1 MQTGLQVTVGQC
13 SDKGRKAVNQDFH
26 GSVIP
31 LEPQLTSKGIALA
44 LADGI
49 SSSDVSQ
56 IASESAV
63 TAFLD
68 DYYCTSDA
76 WSVRTAA
83 ERVISA
89 TNAWLHAQTL
99 QGQGRYDRDRGYV
112 CTLSALVLKSTTAYL
127 FHIGDARIYRLA
139 GQTLEQLSRD
149 HRISVS
155 TDQSYLSRALGIQ
168 PQVELD
174 YQALQ
179 VAAGEIFIL
188 ATDGVYDFIDPPAMV
203 AAISASNG
211 DLQSAAAAIVAQ
223 AHAQGSTDN
232 LTIQLVRIDALP
244 RAAATELTHHAHTL
258 PLPPL
263 LEARMQFDGYRILRE
278 LHASSRSH
286 IYLAQ
291 DDLSGATVVLKTP
304 SIDLRDDPAYLERFL
319 LEEWIARRINNAHVL
334 KSPAPTRQHN
344 YLYVVTECIDGQ
356 TLAQWMLDHPQ
367 ADLETVRDIVEQI
380 AKGLRG
386 FHRLDMLHQD
396 LRPENIMIDQHGTVK
411 IIDFGSTRIAGMAE
425 TTAPAEHQPLL
436 GTPQYTAPEYLLG
449 QAGSTSSDLY
459 SLGVITYQMLTGRL
473 PYGAEVAKAW
483 TVSAQRKLVY
493 QSALSE
499 NRHIPAWIDVALRR
513 AVHPDP
519 TKRQDA
525 FSEFLLD
532 LRQPNEAFLRRGR
545 VPLIERNPLRFW
557 QGLSL
562 LLLLLVL
569 GLVKRLHDI

>member
-1 MQTGLQVTVGQC
+1 MPDGLRVTIGQY

-26 GSVIP
+26 GSAIP

-63 TAFLD
+63 TSFLD

-89 TNAWLHAQTL
+89 TNSWLHAQTL
-99 QGQGRYDRDRGYV
+99 QGQGRYDKDRGYV
-112 CTLSALVLKSTTAYL
+112 CTLSALIIKSTTAHL

-155 TDQSYLSRALGIQ
+155 NQHSYLSRALGIQ

-179 VAAGEIFIL
+179 IAPGDVFVL
-188 ATDGVYDFIDPPAMV
+188 ATDGVYDFIESRAMV
-203 AAISASNG
+203 AAIAASDG
-211 DLQSAAAAIVAQ
+211 DLQSAAEAIVTQ
-223 AHAQGSTDN
+223 ALAQGSTDN
-232 LTIQLVRIDALP
+232 LTVQLVRIDTVPLS
-244 RAAATELTHHAHTL
+244 AATELTQQAQSL

-263 LEARMQFDGYRILRE
+263 LEARMQFDGYTILRE
-278 LHASSRSH
+278 LHGSSRSH
-286 IYLAQ
+286 IYLAT
-291 DDLSGATVVLKTP
+291 DDVSGSAVVLKTP
-304 SIDLRDDPAYLERFL
+304 SIDLRGDPAYLERFL
-319 LEEWIARRINNAHVL
+319 LEEWIARRIDNAHVL
-334 KSPAPTRQHN
+334 KSPAPTRAHN
-344 YLYVVTECIDGQ
+344 YLYVVTEFIDGQ
-356 TLAQWMLDHPQ
+356 TLAQWMIDHPQ
-367 ADLETVRDIVEQI
+367 PELDTVRDIVAQI

-396 LRPENIMIDQHGTVK
+396 LRPENIMIDRLGTVK
-411 IIDFGSTRIAGMAE
+411 IIDFGSTRVAGVIE
-425 TTAPAEHQPLL
+425 TAAPTDQQPLL
-436 GTPQYTAPEYLLG
+436 GTPQYTAPEYFLG
-449 QAGSTSSDLY
+449 QAGSPRSDLF
-459 SLGVITYQMLTGRL
+459 SLGVITYQMLSGRL
-473 PYGAEVAKAW
+473 PYGAQVAKAW

-493 QSALSE
+493 TSVLSE
-499 NRHIPAWIDVALRR
+499 QRRIPAWIDDALRR

-519 TKRQDA
+519 CRRQDA
-525 FSEFLLD
+525 LSEFLLE
-532 LRQPNEAFLRRGR
+532 LHRPGEAFLRRR
-545 VPLIERNPLRFW
+545 RAPLIERNPLRFW
-557 QGLSL
+557 QGVSL
-562 LLLLLVL
+562 FLLLLVL
-569 GLVKRLHDI
+569 GLLKRLHDS